1 MTVRIECDFRH
12 GLAEPVITR
21 DAGGP
26 VLSLA
31 RGQDRVI
38 IALSEH
44 SLRALGL
51 AILASVGGD
60 RC

>member
-1 MTVRIECDFRH
+1 MSMRIECDFRH
-12 GLAEPVITR
+12 GLAEPAITR
-21 DAGGP
+21 DDAGP

-31 RGQDRVI
+31 RGQDRVT

-51 AILASVGGD
+51 AILTSVGADG
-60 RC
+60 C